1 LLLDA
6 GAAACDGLRLF
17 LIVPKAW
24 GESLLLEL

>member
-17 LIVPKAW
+17 LIVPEAW
-24 GESLLLEL
+24 GERLLLEL